1 MSLVG
6 FTLLGTIE
14 VPSITGSATAVP
26 LLVKPN
32 TEFTAAMLAALDAG
46 GGDLRFGT
54 EDGTTQYPCEIVDG
68 LNTVWMTPTGL
79 SVASAATVGVWGDN
93 TGASQP
99 AAGAAF
105 GSEAVWVDS
114 ILTAHLNEAANNT
127 AGGYTNSTGGTN
139 GTGNSMSLANPS
151 APYGDDFSGFGGEP
165 DFIDFPLGVGAS
177 ELTISFWANP
187 DSLTKD
193 QRALSIYK
201 SPIGSTS
208 EEYFATWMDTG
219 GTGKGWAALIRDA
232 GSGVA
237 SVDSNATA
245 GVFQLVS
252 IYVSTTTVS
261 TYKNG
266 VLGSTLGTV
275 VGNDLNLSTNITVGR
290 LWERT
295 GTASYFNGGLG
306 GVNVVTGDARDQI
319 SIEYSNQS
327 TAGSWWIAA
336 DAGGGIVIAPTS
348 IPSGESFGTPTI
360 TTGIVLILPVAI
372 PTQESVGSPTILK
385 ELFISPV
392 TIPSEESVGDP
403 VIELILQQIFPN
415 GIPTEEFVGRP
426 IVLGGDSIV
435 IPVLSRQTWNAVAKY
450 LRDLVFKGHDNDVI
464 VAWLRSEGFEDGA
477 YNDLWYDYL
486 LQKGFIDG
494 SLTDKYAAWR
504 QDIAG
509 DDPWIL
515 SSGSWNDN
523 KIWRDNENWKDS

>member
-32 TEFTAAMLAALDAG
+32 TEFTTDMLAALDSG

-68 LNTVWMTPTGL
+68 LDIVWMTPTGL

-105 GSEAVWVDS
+105 GRNAVWVNSAISSHLTESSGTVATDS
-114 ILTAHLNEAANNT
+114 AGNRNGAYNGALPTVGANF
-127 AGGYTNSTGGTN
+127 GQDLN
-139 GTGNSMSLANPS
+139 GTTDYVNFGNAALGIASAFTFSLKVRPDTIGANQQLFTS
-151 APYGDDFSGFGGEP
+151 DDSNTGNRHWQWRINANGTVAVIPFDSSGAVIFGSNGPTVLVANTEYILNFSWTGAAYKVYINGAEDLSVASTTNIADLTGAGFGAAIGARN
-165 DFIDFPLGVGAS
+165 GAS
-177 ELTISFWANP
+177 IQDF
-187 DSLTKD
+187 
-193 QRALSIYK
+193 
-201 SPIGSTS
+201 
-208 EEYFATWMDTG
+208 
-219 GTGKGWAALIRDA
+219 
-232 GSGVA
+232 
-237 SVDSNATA
+237 
-245 GVFQLVS
+245 
-252 IYVSTTTVS
+252 
-261 TYKNG
+261 
-266 VLGSTLGTV
+266 
-275 VGNDLNLSTNITVGR
+275 
-290 LWERT
+290 
-295 GTASYFNGGLG
+295 FNGQAENLDVIAGAFK
-306 GVNVVTGDARDQI
+306 TADQI
-319 SIEYSNQS
+319 SIEYNNQA

-360 TTGIVLILPVAI
+360 TTGIVIISPVAI